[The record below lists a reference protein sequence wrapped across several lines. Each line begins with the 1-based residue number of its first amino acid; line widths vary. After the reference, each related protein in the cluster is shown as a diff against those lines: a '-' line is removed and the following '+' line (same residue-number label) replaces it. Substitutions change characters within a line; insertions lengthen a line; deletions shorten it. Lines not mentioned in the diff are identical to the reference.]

1 MNFNLM
7 VHEILQEFEKVPKRK
22 DKIDVLR
29 KYGNKNFQL
38 LMQYAFDPKVVFDVE
53 IPEYRESKEP
63 AGLNYM
69 YLHQEVNR
77 MYNFIVGHPNR
88 AGSLTKEKQKN
99 ILTLMLESL
108 YKDEAKVLVSIL
120 KKDLSVPY
128 LTPRILKEAWPDMD
142 I

>member
-7 VHEILQEFEKVPKRK
+7 VHEILQEFDKAPKRK

-38 LMQYAFDPKVVFDVE
+38 LMQYAFDPKIVFDVE
-53 IPEYRESKEP
+53 IPEYRVSKEP

-77 MYNFIVGHPNR
+77 LYNFIVGHPKR
-88 AGSLTKEKQKN
+88 AASLTKEKQSSLLAV
-99 ILTLMLESL
+99 ILESL
-108 YKDEAKVLVSIL
+108 YKEEAEILISII
-120 KKDLSVPY
+120 KKELTVPY
-128 LTPRILKEAWPDMD
+128 LTARIVKEAWPEMDM
-142 I
+142 